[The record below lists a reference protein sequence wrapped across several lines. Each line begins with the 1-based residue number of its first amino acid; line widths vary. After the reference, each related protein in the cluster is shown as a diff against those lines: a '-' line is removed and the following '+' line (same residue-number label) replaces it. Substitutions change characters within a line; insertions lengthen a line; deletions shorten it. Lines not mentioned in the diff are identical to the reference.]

1 MNNLGVIFHTG
12 LRFKNDALEIRI
24 SGFFSLQASQAL
36 GEIIPMNCLEVLIHA
51 NVTSIG
57 LVSVIFCL
65 MITIYNLLTVFKP
78 STMHVQRPLLVI
90 GIMIR
95 R

>member
-1 MNNLGVIFHTG
+1 MMLWRSGDLAFFHF
-12 LRFKNDALEIRI
+12 RRVK
-24 SGFFSLQASQAL
+24 AL

-57 LVSVIFCL
+57 LISVIFCF
-65 MITIYNLLTVFKP
+65 MITINNLSTVFKP